1 MFYIYHVVILQYI
14 DNLSLNIIMDMHI
27 MINKFSHLTFIKC
40 DAKKELKAKRDSAE
54 IRVKMGHNLVFI
66 SMNDIFSE

>member
-1 MFYIYHVVILQYI
+1 
-14 DNLSLNIIMDMHI
+14 MDIHI
-27 MINKFSHLTFIKC
+27 MINKFLYLTFIKC
-40 DAKKELKAKRDSAE
+40 DSKKALKAKRDSAE